1 MDGSV
6 RFPEEGHWMSAA
18 SETDRPRVVITGM
31 GIVSCLGTGLD
42 AFWGGLAEGRSGI
55 APLTKFDPSGLRNEK
70 AGQVRDW
77 TLNPATF
84 GMDAPPDEATQFLLV
99 AAAEAVG
106 QAGLGNGGYAPARAG
121 MFLSTN
127 FGGGMSWEEHVHRRL
142 ESLPTNASFR
152 EAAFYTPL
160 AHLAR
165 VFDFRGPASLLSIAC
180 ASGTAAVGCALE
192 AIRHGRADV
201 MLAAGHDSLSPSC
214 LAGLSILATMTREEI
229 RPFSANRS
237 GTLFGEGAAV
247 LVLESLA
254 HARSRGAEP
263 LVEVLGSWQTNNAYH
278 LTAPDKGA
286 RGMIR
291 VLAEAIDDA
300 GVAPDEIDYINAHGT
315 GTEAHDPEETH
326 AIKTVLGKH
335 AYQIP
340 VSSIKG
346 AVAHMMGAAGA
357 AEAIATI
364 QAIRTGVVPPTL
376 NYGERDEECDLD
388 YVPNEARSVP
398 VNCAASISAGVG
410 GSNAC
415 VVLRRMPEGGRNGD

>member
-1 MDGSV
+1 M
-6 RFPEEGHWMSAA
+6 PATAA
-18 SETDRPRVVITGM
+18 EHSPRVVITGM
-31 GIVSCLGTGLD
+31 GIVSCLGTGLK
-42 AFWGGLAEGRSGI
+42 AFWNGLISNKSGI
-55 APLTKFDPSGLRNEK
+55 APLTKFDPTGLRNDK

-77 TLNPATF
+77 AFDPAAS
-84 GMDAPPDEATQFLLV
+84 GMDAPPDEATQFLL
-99 AAAEAVG
+99 AAAHEAISN
-106 QAGLGNGGYAPARAG
+106 AGLTDGSHDPRRAG

-152 EAAFYTPL
+152 EAAFHTPL
-160 AHLAR
+160 THLAR
-165 VFDFRGPASLLSIAC
+165 VFSFRGPASLLSIAC
-180 ASGTAAVGCALE
+180 ASGTAAIGCALE
-192 AIRHGRADV
+192 AIRHDRADV

-247 LVLESLA
+247 LVLESLE
-254 HARSRGAEP
+254 HAQARGAEP
-263 LVEVLGSWQTNNAYH
+263 LAEVLGSWQTNNAYH

-291 VLAEAIDDA
+291 VLAEAIADA
-300 GVAPDEIDYINAHGT
+300 GVAADEIDYVNAHGT

-326 AIKTVLGKH
+326 AIKTVLGER
-335 AYQIP
+335 AYEIP
-340 VSSIKG
+340 VSSIKA

-357 AEAIATI
+357 AEAIATV

-376 NYGERDEECDLD
+376 NYQERDEECDLD

-398 VNCAASISAGVG
+398 VSCAASISAGVG

>member
-1 MDGSV
+1 
-6 RFPEEGHWMSAA
+6 
-18 SETDRPRVVITGM
+18 M

-42 AFWGGLAEGRSGI
+42 AFWKGLISNRSGI
-55 APLTKFDPSGLRNEK
+55 APLTKFDPNGLRNDK

-77 TLNPATF
+77 AFNPATF
-84 GMDAPPDEATQFLLV
+84 GMDAPPDEATQFLL
-99 AAAEAVG
+99 AAADEATSH
-106 QAGLGNGGYAPARAG
+106 AGLNGGNHDPARAG

-127 FGGGMSWEEHVHRRL
+127 FGGGMSWEDHVHRRV
-142 ESLPTNASFR
+142 ESLPMNASFR
-152 EAAFYTPL
+152 EASFYSPL
-160 AHLAR
+160 THLAR
-165 VFDFRGPASLLSIAC
+165 TFQFQGPGALLSVAC
-180 ASGTAAVGCALE
+180 ASGTAAIACALE
-192 AIRHGRADV
+192 AIRHERSDV
-201 MLAAGHDSLSPSC
+201 MLAAGHDSLTPSC

-229 RPFSANRS
+229 RPFSADRS

-254 HARSRGAEP
+254 HAEARGAEP
-263 LVEVLGSWQTNNAYH
+263 LAEVLGSWQTNNAYH

-291 VLAEAIDDA
+291 VLAGAISDA
-300 GVAPDEIDYINAHGT
+300 GVEPHDIDYVNAHGT

-326 AIKTVLGKH
+326 AIKTVLGQH
-335 AYQIP
+335 AYGIP

-364 QAIRTGVVPPTL
+364 QTLRTGIVPPTV
-376 NYGERDEECDLD
+376 NYQERDEECDLD
-388 YVPNEARSVP
+388 YVPNEAREAP
-398 VNCAASISAGVG
+398 VECAASISAGVG

-415 VVLRRMPEGGRNGD
+415 VVLRRIAEGGANGD